1 MSEIRFRSRN
11 ATEALQFLSALLLLL
26 LVAFGL
32 TGCKKKE
39 STSVETRTTAPAP
52 APAPPPAPAG
62 VQFSDVRLGNAI
74 AADKSVTTATETF
87 AAKDTIYASVTTSG
101 TAPSASLRALWTFQD
116 GQVVSDDTQS
126 ITPTGVDT
134 TEFHISKPD

>member
-1 MSEIRFRSRN
+1 
-11 ATEALQFLSALLLLL
+11 
-26 LVAFGL
+26 
-32 TGCKKKE
+32 
-39 STSVETRTTAPAP
+39 
-52 APAPPPAPAG
+52 

-74 AADKSVTTATETF
+74 GADKAVTTAKETF

-101 TAPSASLRALWTFQD
+101 TAPSVSLRALWTFQD

-134 TEFHISKPD
+134 TEFHISKPDGFPAGSYKVEIFVDGRSVGSRSFTVT